1 MLAKGPV
8 APFLAAVIVL
18 IFAVAKGDYR
28 LITRTLWIP
37 GMALFCLVMLPWYV
51 AVQLKNPEFF
61 RVFILE
67 HNLAR
72 FGNDV
77 FHHTEPFW
85 YFIPVALLALVP
97 WTMFVTVAVFE
108 IVRKWTREKR
118 ELFHSPDALTRV
130 SPDLVDRADCVFFI
144 FSVEASGI
152 YLAGVACGH
161 PVVGGVCAGP
171 RD

>member
-1 MLAKGPV
+1 MRH
-8 APFLAAVIVL
+8 FWQRVIVL

-37 GMALFCLVMLPWYV
+37 GIALFCLVTLPWYV

-85 YFIPVALLALVP
+85 YFLPVALLALVP

-108 IVRKWTREKR
+108 SVRKWTREKR
-118 ELFHSPDALTRV
+118 ELFRFA
-130 SPDLVDRADCVFFI
+130 
-144 FSVEASGI
+144 
-152 YLAGVACGH
+152 
-161 PVVGGVCAGP
+161 
-171 RD
+171 